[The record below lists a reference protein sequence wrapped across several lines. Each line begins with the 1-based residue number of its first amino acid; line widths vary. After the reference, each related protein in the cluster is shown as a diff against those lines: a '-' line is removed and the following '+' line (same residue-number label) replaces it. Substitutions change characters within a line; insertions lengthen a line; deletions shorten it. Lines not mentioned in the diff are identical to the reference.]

1 MEFACLLGLDVV
13 GGGLWGLH
21 VDQELVVEFEILAK
35 SPTPDLSKSMKF
47 NRSNFYLV
55 ALTHVNKESEQVYLI
70 NKTSLYHD
78 LSYNCFPFIYM

>member
-13 GGGLWGLH
+13 GRGLWGLH

-55 ALTHVNKESEQVYLI
+55 ALTRVNKESVQVYLI
-70 NKTSLYHD
+70 NKTSL
-78 LSYNCFPFIYM
+78 

>member
-1 MEFACLLGLDVV
+1 MLLVEAYGV
-13 GGGLWGLH
+13 LH

-55 ALTHVNKESEQVYLI
+55 ALTHVNKESVQVYLI
-70 NKTSLYHD
+70 NKTSL
-78 LSYNCFPFIYM
+78 

>member
-1 MEFACLLGLDVV
+1 MEFACLLGLDVG

-55 ALTHVNKESEQVYLI
+55 ALTHVNKESVQVYLI
-70 NKTSLYHD
+70 NKTSL
-78 LSYNCFPFIYM
+78 